1 MIILILFFSHGLRPY
16 PSSISGY
23 TRGAERSLEIMDMGG
38 TTRKCHFA
46 PNGGVLFNYGSIT
59 NTGIYGNPPV
69 DAFEFWAEMLKA
81 WLWKISGGGTT
92 L

>member
-1 MIILILFFSHGLRPY
+1 
-16 PSSISGY
+16 
-23 TRGAERSLEIMDMGG
+23 MDMGG

-59 NTGIYGNPPV
+59 NTASSLPPSK
-69 DAFEFWAEMLKA
+69 DAFQFWAEMIKN

>member
-1 MIILILFFSHGLRPY
+1 MRTAYDNVLGSDNPNSFFFSHGLRPY

-23 TRGAERSLEIMDMGG
+23 TRGRLERSLEIMDMGG

-59 NTGIYGNPPV
+59 NTASSLLRV
-69 DAFEFWAEMLKA
+69 KMLFNF
-81 WLWKISGGGTT
+81 GQR
-92 L
+92 